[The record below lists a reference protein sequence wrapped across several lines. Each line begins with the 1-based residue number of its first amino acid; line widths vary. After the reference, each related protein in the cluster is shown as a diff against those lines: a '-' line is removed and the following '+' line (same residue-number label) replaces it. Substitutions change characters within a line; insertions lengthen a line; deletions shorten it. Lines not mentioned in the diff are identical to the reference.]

1 MNSNTPHH
9 ASALNVVSVGGQS
22 EDTRVLFIHGFGA
35 DKQSWAGNLASV
47 FKFAEALSVD
57 LPGHGDALSV
67 PTGGSL
73 SAIADKLLNSLE
85 IEGPIHF
92 VGHSVGASIAALCAA
107 KQPDKVASL
116 TLVAPAGLGTGVSR
130 DFIDQFVRLENES
143 DALQLLQT
151 LVHNKRLIAPA
162 LASLLL
168 NQLDR
173 PGARDSL
180 QQFAKLLPGTVA
192 EVAEAFSVIKNRDI
206 RRQFFW
212 GRQDRIN
219 GASEADEQN
228 IGGDWH
234 WYDDTGH
241 LLHIEQRVLFNQ
253 TLCDFLKE

>member
-1 MNSNTPHH
+1 MNSNTPQHV
-9 ASALNVVSVGGQS
+9 SALNITSVGGQPEHS
-22 EDTRVLFIHGFGA
+22 TVLFIHGFGA
-35 DKQSWAGNLASV
+35 DKQTWAGNVASV

-107 KQPDKVASL
+107 KQPDRVVSL
-116 TLVAPAGLGTGVSR
+116 SLLAPAGLGAGVSR
-130 DFIDQFVRLENES
+130 DFIDRFVRLDNES

-180 QQFAKLLPGTVA
+180 QQYAELLPGTLA
-192 EVAEAFSVIKNRDI
+192 EVVEAFTIIKNRDI

-219 GASEADEQN
+219 SASEDDEQN

-234 WYDDTGH
+234 WYEDTGH
-241 LLHIEQRVLFNQ
+241 LPHVEQRVLFNRA
-253 TLCDFLKE
+253 LCDFLKR